1 MARAASPGSRAAA
14 AAGSRVRRAWDLL
27 APLPLGRWLFS
38 RLLGW
43 LAPYT
48 GSMGATVELF
58 TPGHVRV
65 RLPDRRR
72 VRNHLDSIHAIA
84 LTNVAEL
91 ASGLAVTAALP
102 PGVRGIP
109 VALRIEYLKKAR
121 GTVVAECIT
130 AVPAITADCEH
141 VAHVAVRDEAGDEV
155 ARGAVTWKLGPA

>member
-1 MARAASPGSRAAA
+1 
-14 AAGSRVRRAWDLL
+14 VRRAWDLL

-48 GSMGATVELF
+48 GSMGATVEQL

-72 VRNHLDSIHAIA
+72 VRNHLDSIHAVAIA
-84 LTNVAEL
+84 NVAEL
-91 ASGLAVTAALP
+91 ASGLAVTSALP

-109 VALRIEYLKKAR
+109 VSLLIDYVKKAR
-121 GTVVAECIT
+121 GTLVAECTT
-130 AVPAITADCEH
+130 AVPVVTADCEH
-141 VAHVAVRDEAGDEV
+141 VALVFVRDAAGDVV
-155 ARGAVTWKLGPA
+155 ARGAVTWQLGPA

>member
-1 MARAASPGSRAAA
+1 M
-14 AAGSRVRRAWDLL
+14 RRAWDLL

-48 GSMGATVELF
+48 GTMGATVEELA
-58 TPGHVRV
+58 PGHVRV

-84 LTNVAEL
+84 LANVAEL
-91 ASGLAVTAALP
+91 ASGLAVTSALP

-109 VALRIEYLKKAR
+109 VSLHMAYVKKAR
-121 GTVVAECIT
+121 GTVVAECT
-130 AVPAITADCEH
+130 TSLPPVTADVEH
-141 VAHVAVRDEAGDEV
+141 VAQVAVRDAAGDVV
-155 ARGAVTWKLGPA
+155 ASGTVTWKLGPV